1 MSVAA
6 ENIHVRR
13 GGVEA
18 LRGVSA
24 AAEAGAL
31 VGLIGP
37 NGSGKSTLL
46 NALAGLLA
54 PTQGRVTLDG
64 RPLADYPAQERA
76 KRVGYMEQTPT
87 VHWPVTVARLV
98 ALGRTPH
105 RAAFAAESDADRAA
119 VAAAL
124 TRADVAA
131 FGDRPAT
138 ALSGGER
145 ARVMLARVLAGEPS
159 TLLADEPAAGLD
171 PYHQLQVMELLR
183 DLAREGRAVMVVLH
197 DLTLA
202 MRFCDRLILLERGRV
217 AAEGDPA
224 AVLADPAAER
234 VFAVNLRR
242 GDGWVLPWTRRDE
255 HTGRD
260 KQAARETQ
268 A

>member
-1 MSVAA
+1 MSVAV
-6 ENIHVRR
+6 ENIHVAR
-13 GGVEA
+13 GVVDV

-24 AAEAGAL
+24 AAETGAL
-31 VGLIGP
+31 TGLIGP

-46 NALAGLLA
+46 NTLAGLLA
-54 PTQGRVTLDG
+54 PTSGRATLDG

-76 KRVGYMEQTPT
+76 KRIGYMEQSPT
-87 VHWPVTVARLV
+87 AHWPVTVERLA

-105 RAAFAAESDADRAA
+105 RAAFAGETDADRAA

-124 TRADVAA
+124 VRADVAA
-131 FGDRPAT
+131 LRDRRAD

-202 MRFCDRLILLERGRV
+202 MRFCDRLILLDRGRV
-217 AAEGDPA
+217 AAQGDPA

-242 GDGWVLPWTRRDE
+242 GDGWVLPWTRRE
-255 HTGRD
+255 ER
-260 KQAARETQ
+260 A
-268 A
+268 

>member
-1 MSVAA
+1 MSVAV
-6 ENIHVRR
+6 ENIHVAR
-13 GGVEA
+13 GGVDV

-24 AAEAGAL
+24 AAETGAL
-31 VGLIGP
+31 TGLIGP

-46 NALAGLLA
+46 NTLAGLLA
-54 PTQGRVTLDG
+54 PTSGRATLDG

-76 KRVGYMEQTPT
+76 KRIGYMEQSPT
-87 VHWPVTVARLV
+87 AHWPVTVERLA

-105 RAAFAAESDADRAA
+105 RAAFAGETDADRAA

-124 TRADVAA
+124 VRADVAA
-131 FGDRPAT
+131 LRDRRAD

-202 MRFCDRLILLERGRV
+202 MRFCDRLILLDRGRV
-217 AAEGDPA
+217 AAQGDPA

-242 GDGWVLPWTRRDE
+242 GDGWVLPWTRRE
-255 HTGRD
+255 ER
-260 KQAARETQ
+260 A
-268 A
+268 